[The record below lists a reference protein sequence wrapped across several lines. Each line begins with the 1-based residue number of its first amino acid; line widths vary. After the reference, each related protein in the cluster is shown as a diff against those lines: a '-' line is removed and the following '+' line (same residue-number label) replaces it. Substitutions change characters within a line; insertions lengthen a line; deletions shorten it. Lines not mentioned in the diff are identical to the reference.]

1 MYRELRF
8 VNGESTFADD
18 EGHVVVGSSFS
29 TLSLEESIKQDFA
42 VIGVDHLESLSH
54 RTQSLLQKALGGS
67 TLVNF
72 AHCCASRIV
81 FEEPLTVKE
90 AMASEHAAEWRKAM
104 DDEIDSLIKF
114 NCFERVKRSEAL
126 EHGKLVKSK
135 WVFKVKYNE
144 DGSLQRF
151 KARLVAKGFTQV
163 PGSDYYET
171 FSPVF
176 SYGSFRT
183 ILSLATAHDLRLD
196 CWDLKNSFLQQKID
210 VDHLYMEVPDGLDK
224 LMPDGQPAA
233 LHCLQSLYGLKQ
245 ASRLLHERLK
255 KYLVSEGFK
264 QLVSDKCVFVKG
276 SGDSI
281 EIVATW
287 VDDIILA
294 TARGNEAARV
304 KFDQNLRKEFEV
316 SPWTSG
322 EANWILN
329 MRIQRDWDKGTLHLS
344 QEAAIEKLALRFGL
358 TDFVGRGPSVPMD
371 PNLKLVR
378 TPEDRIIPPST
389 WDYQSAVGGLLYI
402 ALTTRPDIAY
412 ATGVLSRF
420 MSCPGAE
427 HVEAAKQVIRY
438 LYGTKEFGILYS
450 RSARGAPHAFVHTR
464 KGEVAVA
471 NSVGDVQTLM
481 VTYAD
486 ADLAGDDTTRRS
498 TSGYGV
504 VLHGGLV
511 SWLSKL
517 QSTVALSTAEAE
529 TNAGVEA
536 VKQILHMRL
545 LLRELG
551 FEQVGPSSVFEDNN
565 CAISLVHGKEQ
576 SKRARH
582 YQMKVHFLN
591 EQVELGTFAYVKVGT
606 KDQVADTFTKALPRE
621 DFQRYR
627 RWMGVQQF

>member
-1 MYRELRF
+1 
-8 VNGESTFADD
+8 
-18 EGHVVVGSSFS
+18 
-29 TLSLEESIKQDFA
+29 LSLEESIKQDFA

-54 RTQSLLQKALGGS
+54 RTQSLLQKALGES

-114 NCFERVKRSEAL
+114 NCFERVKRSEAV

-183 ILSLATAHDLRLD
+183 ILALATAHDLRLD

-210 VDHLYMEVPDGLDK
+210 VDHLYMEVPDGLEK

-255 KYLVSEGFK
+255 KYLVSGGFK

-281 EIVATW
+281 EVVATW

-294 TARGNEAARV
+294 TARGTEAARA
-304 KFDQNLRKEFEV
+304 KFDQNLRKAPNLMPNNLKQTTPFHLV
-316 SPWTSG
+316 
-322 EANWILN
+322 
-329 MRIQRDWDKGTLHLS
+329 DWDS
-344 QEAAIEKLALRFGL
+344 
-358 TDFVGRGPSVPMD
+358 S
-371 PNLKLVR
+371 
-378 TPEDRIIPPST
+378 
-389 WDYQSAVGGLLYI
+389 Y
-402 ALTTRPDIAY
+402 
-412 ATGVLSRF
+412 
-420 MSCPGAE
+420 
-427 HVEAAKQVIRY
+427 
-438 LYGTKEFGILYS
+438 
-450 RSARGAPHAFVHTR
+450 HT
-464 KGEVAVA
+464 
-471 NSVGDVQTLM
+471 S
-481 VTYAD
+481 
-486 ADLAGDDTTRRS
+486 
-498 TSGYGV
+498 
-504 VLHGGLV
+504 
-511 SWLSKL
+511 
-517 QSTVALSTAEAE
+517 
-529 TNAGVEA
+529 
-536 VKQILHMRL
+536 
-545 LLRELG
+545 
-551 FEQVGPSSVFEDNN
+551 
-565 CAISLVHGKEQ
+565 
-576 SKRARH
+576 
-582 YQMKVHFLN
+582 
-591 EQVELGTFAYVKVGT
+591 
-606 KDQVADTFTKALPRE
+606 
-621 DFQRYR
+621 
-627 RWMGVQQF
+627 